1 MYTPTGM
8 RHCPQCGAPHADN
21 AERCATC
28 GLVLALVRGHQAAQA
43 PGAGAPRAQQPPQ
56 RTIIGGTQASLTDTV
71 TMHPSELPVPH
82 GTDITQRGH
91 GFAHGHAATQFE
103 PPGARPAPVRPQGTM
118 MGIAPPRTGLHGTM
132 IEPSPSGPPAPAAP
146 AGYGAYPYPQAP
158 ASQRP
163 GPTQQGGYAPPA
175 PYAPP
180 PQGPPSGGYTPP
192 PSGSA
197 FGGGAPRSR
206 VQSTLLGVARPGIAP
221 LNPGVAKEPEPE
233 EDPSDYQPAEE
244 LGATYY
250 SQKKSAAPRP
260 IAPGDPLD
268 PILGPQ
274 KKKFDKKMRLDLPV
288 LIPPKDVRDQLRKK
302 KRVEEVRE
310 SSSKKGLV
318 IILVALV
325 LAGGAVAFAFLWR
338 TNPLTVQV
346 RAGEGTKEV
355 LDVQCPS
362 CPNGTVL
369 TLDGKTATVE
379 DKRATLEL
387 PSTLAIGD
395 TSLKVAIDR
404 PGSGRD
410 ETINVKAR
418 VAYRVRPDLTMLEA
432 DKPAIQIVVEAMPGS
447 KVMLDGSE
455 IALRDGRAIQTLDI
469 TQDLEGDSLNPGNLD
484 RKVSFSVTPPDGAEE
499 KGVVAVSAVIL
510 PLSIEAPGP
519 IIITD
524 KSSFVLAGKTLPGAK
539 IAAANNEIDVNGEG
553 VFSREM
559 NVLMVGSTT
568 MEVRAKM
575 PGKAPR
581 LVRIK
586 VERVANLEAAAAD
599 FKNRSPL
606 DYAAYAAN
614 PDAAKGKPVMFE
626 GTIVSSKIGAFST
639 TMVVKAQCDGGKPC
653 PVRISLGAI
662 ERVKPDDTV
671 RVFGFGSGSFTD
683 PAAKPGEEAKVP
695 AVSAAFILVEPAKAP
710 SKKP

>member
-1 MYTPTGM
+1 M
-8 RHCPQCGAPHADN
+8 
-21 AERCATC
+21 
-28 GLVLALVRGHQAAQA
+28 
-43 PGAGAPRAQQPPQ
+43 
-56 RTIIGGTQASLTDTV
+56 GGTAASLTDTV

-82 GTDITQRGH
+82 GTEITQRGH
-91 GFAHGHAATQFE
+91 GFAHAQAATQYGSAGGPGATPQYD
-103 PPGARPAPVRPQGTM
+103 PPGARPGASARPQGTM
-118 MGIAPPRTGLHGTM
+118 MGIAPPRTGLHGTV
-132 IEPSPSGPPAPAAP
+132 IETSPVGMSTQQGHGQPQQAYGQQGYGQQGYGQQQGYPPPASVPP
-146 AGYGAYPYPQAP
+146 G
-158 ASQRP
+158 SHRP
-163 GPTQQGGYAPPA
+163 GPTQQGGYAPPQA
-175 PYAPP
+175 
-180 PQGPPSGGYTPP
+180 QGPHGTAQNPFGNGPP
-192 PSGSA
+192 PSK
-197 FGGGAPRSR
+197 P
-206 VQSTLLGVARPGIAP
+206 QSTLLGVARPGIAP
-221 LNPGVAKEPEPE
+221 LNPGVAKGDDGGD
-233 EDPSDYQPAEE
+233 DPSDYQPADE

-250 SQKKSAAPRP
+250 SQKKAVAPRP

-268 PILGPQ
+268 PVLGLQ

-288 LIPPKDVRDQLRKK
+288 LIPPKDVRDQLKK
-302 KRVEEVRE
+302 KKKVEEVQQ

-318 IILVALV
+318 IILVALL

-338 TNPLTVQV
+338 ANPLTVQV

-369 TLDGKTATVE
+369 SLDSRSATVE
-379 DKRATLEL
+379 DKKATLDL
-387 PSTLAIGD
+387 PATLPLGD
-395 TSLKVAIDR
+395 TTLKIGIDR

-469 TQDLEGDSLNPGNLD
+469 TQDLEGDSLNPGQLD
-484 RKVSFSVTPPDGAEE
+484 RKVSFSVTPPDGNEE

-510 PLSIEAPGP
+510 PLTIEAPSP

-553 VFSREM
+553 IFSREM

-606 DYAAYAAN
+606 DYAGYAAN
-614 PDAAKGKPVMFE
+614 PDAGKGKPVMFE
-626 GTIVSSKIGAFST
+626 GTVASSKIGAFST
-639 TMVVKAQCDGGKPC
+639 TMVVQAKCEGGKPC
-653 PVRISLGAI
+653 PVRVSIGSI
-662 ERVKPDDTV
+662 EHVKADDKI
-671 RVFGFGSGSFTD
+671 RVFGFGAGSWAD
-683 PAAKPGEEAKVP
+683 PAAKPGEDAKVP
-695 AVSAAFILVEPAKAP
+695 ALAAAFVLVEPAAKPP